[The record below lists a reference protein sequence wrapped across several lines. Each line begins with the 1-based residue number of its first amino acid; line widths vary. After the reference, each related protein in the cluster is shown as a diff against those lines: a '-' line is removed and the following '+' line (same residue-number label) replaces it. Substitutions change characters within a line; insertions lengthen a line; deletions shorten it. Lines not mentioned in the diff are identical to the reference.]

1 MKNKVFSVTQINSY
15 IKRMFQSDY
24 ALRKISIK
32 GQVSNCKYHSSGHI
46 YFSLKDEGG
55 QISCVMFANSRH
67 QGLKFDMEDG
77 QEVIVSGNVSVYERS
92 GTYQLYADEIRL
104 DGIGELYIAYE
115 QLKQKL
121 YEEGLFDHE
130 KKKPIP
136 GNPKRIGI
144 VTAKTGAAIH
154 DIMSTARRRNP
165 FVQLILYPA
174 QVQGEGAAETIVKG
188 IRVLDAYGVDTII
201 IGRGGGSIEDLWAF
215 NEEIVARAIY
225 EADTPIISGTG
236 HEVDTTIADYA
247 ADLRAAT
254 PTAACELAVPDIRE
268 VTDGIERRADTL
280 QTLLGQVIR
289 RYRIHLQEY
298 QLKIADFDPKFGLQ
312 EQKMRLSDLEER
324 LYSCMNEKMTKYRH
338 RLELFTGKLHGLS
351 PTAKL
356 INGFGYLEDSD
367 GQPLISV
374 DCIKVG
380 ETVSVTLSD
389 GKIYARTEKIE
400 HHPAIISNEDGRVAQ
415 NK

>member
-1 MKNKVFSVTQINSY
+1 MKNRVFSVTQINSY

-46 YFSLKDEGG
+46 YFSLKDDGS
-55 QISCVMFANSRH
+55 QISCVMFANARY

-77 QEVIVSGNVSVYERS
+77 QEVIVSGNISVYERS
-92 GTYQLYADEIRL
+92 GSYQLYADEIRL
-104 DGIGELYIAYE
+104 DGIGELYVAYE

-136 GNPKRIGI
+136 TNPKKIGI
-144 VTAKTGAAIH
+144 VTARTGAVIH
-154 DIMSTARRRNP
+154 DIMSTAKRRNP

-174 QVQGEGAAETIVKG
+174 KVQGDGAAQTIVKG
-188 IRVLDAYGVDTII
+188 IETLDAYGVDTII

-215 NEEIVARAIY
+215 NEEIVARAID
-225 EADTPIISGTG
+225 AAKTPIISGTG

-254 PTAACELAVPDIRE
+254 PTAACELAVPNIRE
-268 VTDGIERRADTL
+268 VVDGIQNRSYTL
-280 QTLLGQVIR
+280 ETLLRQGLG
-289 RYRIHLQEY
+289 RYQMQLEQYR
-298 QLKIADFDPKFGLQ
+298 LKISGYDPKFRLQ
-312 EQKMRLSDLEER
+312 EQKMRLADFEDKLT
-324 LYSCMNEKMTKYRH
+324 MKMKDKITFYQH
-338 RLELFTGKLHGLS
+338 RLELYTGRLHGMS

-356 INGFGYLEDSD
+356 INGFGYLENENGDPLVSAKNVKQGDRISITVSD
-367 GQPLISV
+367 GTI
-374 DCIKVG
+374 
-380 ETVSVTLSD
+380 ETIADAV
-389 GKIYARTEKIE
+389 RTFDVEEMSI
-400 HHPAIISNEDGRVAQ
+400 
-415 NK
+415 